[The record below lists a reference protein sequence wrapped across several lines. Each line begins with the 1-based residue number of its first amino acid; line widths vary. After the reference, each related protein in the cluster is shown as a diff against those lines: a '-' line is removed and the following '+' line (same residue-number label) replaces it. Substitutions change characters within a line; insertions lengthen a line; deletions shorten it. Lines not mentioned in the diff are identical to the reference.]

1 MTKPKVCEN
10 IYIYSPYGHF
20 VYASGPRFMM
30 IFVVDLIGWAKVLIN
45 GDVFYLGDFLMVAH
59 RKKL

>member
-45 GDVFYLGDFLMVAH
+45 GDVFIWVIS
-59 RKKL
+59 